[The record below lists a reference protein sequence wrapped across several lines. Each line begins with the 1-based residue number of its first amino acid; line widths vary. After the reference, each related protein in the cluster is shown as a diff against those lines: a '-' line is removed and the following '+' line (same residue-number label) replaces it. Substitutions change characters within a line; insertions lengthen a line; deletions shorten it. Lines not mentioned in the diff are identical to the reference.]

1 MIKAMMVDFFKE
13 HEGTLI
19 MRLWLTLLCMIFAGF
34 AGQSFAA
41 HPIDIDACLSRVVV
55 EAAADQT
62 VGELRRLCESRLADS
77 PRDMSETGLLGE
89 NEEYTALKRRQ
100 LIETLTEYEPFVLTP
115 HKTNY
120 ILLAA
125 YNTSSPH
132 EGPFRAQFA
141 DEAIPLDHAEAKFQ
155 LSLKIPIAEN
165 LIGDQG
171 DIYMAYTNRSF
182 WQVYNQEVSAP
193 FRETNHE
200 PEAWMRFRHD
210 WSLVGFRNVINDIGI
225 VHQSNG
231 RSGLLSRSWN
241 RIYLQ
246 SIFQKDNLY
255 LAFKPWWRIPEDASD
270 DDNPDIDDYLGNFE
284 LGGLYQLERHSLA
297 VMLRNNLR
305 FDDNR
310 GAIQVDWSFPFTK
323 RLRGYLQ
330 WFSGYGES
338 LIDYNASVNSIGLGL
353 LLTDWL

>member
-1 MIKAMMVDFFKE
+1 MHHASK
-13 HEGTLI
+13 
-19 MRLWLTLLCMIFAGF
+19 WLCLGLMLFARF
-34 AGQSFAA
+34 LQAA
-41 HPIDIDACLSRVVV
+41 QAESQDACLSRLVL
-55 EAAADQT
+55 EAADHQS
-62 VGELRRLCESRLADS
+62 VGELRRQCEALLNSDSAAGGSISAGADKAILT
-77 PRDMSETGLLGE
+77 P
-89 NEEYTALKRRQ
+89 LKRRQ

-120 ILLAA
+120 MLFAA
-125 YNTSSPH
+125 YNTASPNT
-132 EGPFRAQFA
+132 GPFTERLA
-141 DEAIPLDHAEAKFQ
+141 DEALSWDRVEAKFQ
-155 LSLKIPIAEN
+155 LSLKFPLLED
-165 LIGDQG
+165 LVGDDG

-182 WQVYNQEVSAP
+182 WQVYNKEVSAP

-200 PEAWMRFRHD
+200 PEAWIRFRPD
-210 WSLVGFRNVINDIGI
+210 WNLFGFRNVINDIGI

-231 RSGLLSRSWN
+231 RSGELSRSWN
-241 RIYLQ
+241 RLYAQAL
-246 SIFQKDNLY
+246 FQNDNLY
-255 LAFKPWWRIPEDASD
+255 LAFKPWWRIPEEADK

-284 LGGLYQLERHSLA
+284 FGGLYQMQRHSIT

-305 FDDNR
+305 LDDNR

-323 RLRGYLQ
+323 RLRGYVQ